1 MGEMRQAL
9 GVALISAIA
18 VLVTDVTFKSTLLR
32 TLWPVIVSPADGA
45 ITTAPVRVRWEGAQP
60 LMVTLIGNGTREPL
74 GLRNSPF
81 EIEERYFRRP
91 GQYGVEVRS
100 PLLGR
105 WVTSERRFLVRPP
118 RQTPAP
124 EEEDTSPLADAVT
137 NLQDRI
143 ARLED
148 ERQLLAGR
156 GTSLSQENETLRT
169 QNVDLNTTVDDLNV
183 AQDQLDTRI
192 DALAAENA
200 ELAQAFQRALEENR
214 LLRLRLE
221 SLPACTTWGYLSYPR
236 PQTIPPTRRVV
247 VVSNA
252 EGQIF
257 RNQREC
263 EIIRE
268 TDRSAMSVCH
278 CVGSPFQG

>member
-1 MGEMRQAL
+1 MRQAL
-9 GVALISAIA
+9 GVALLSALA
-18 VLVTDVTFKSTLLR
+18 VLVTDVIFKSTLLR
-32 TLWPVIVSPADGA
+32 TLWPVILSPADGA

-81 EIEERYFRRP
+81 EIDPRYFPRP

-100 PLLGR
+100 GLLGR

-118 RQTPAP
+118 RQPPPTPAAAEP
-124 EEEDTSPLADAVT
+124 DNAVGD
-137 NLQDRI
+137 LQERI

-156 GTSLSQENETLRT
+156 GTSLSQENDTLRT
-169 QNVDLNTTVDDLNV
+169 QNLDLYATVDDMRTEQEQTDGRV
-183 AQDQLDTRI
+183 A
-192 DALAAENA
+192 ALAAENA
-200 ELAQAFQRALEENR
+200 ELAQAYQRTAEENR
-214 LLRLRLE
+214 QLRLRLE

-252 EGQIF
+252 AGQIF
-257 RNQREC
+257 RDQPDC
-263 EIIRE
+263 ELIRQ

-278 CVGSPFQG
+278 CVGSPWQG

>member
-1 MGEMRQAL
+1 MRQAL
-9 GVALISAIA
+9 GFALVSALA

-45 ITTAPVRVRWEGAQP
+45 ITTAPVRVRWEGSQP
-60 LMVTLIGNGTREPL
+60 LMVTLIGNGTRESL
-74 GLRNSPF
+74 GLRHSPF
-81 EIEERYFRRP
+81 EIEPRYFPRP
-91 GQYGVEVRS
+91 GQYGVELRS
-100 PLLGR
+100 AVLGR

-118 RQTPAP
+118 RQAPPTPEAAT
-124 EEEDTSPLADAVT
+124 EPLADAV
-137 NLQDRI
+137 NDLKDRI

-156 GTSLSQENETLRT
+156 GTSLSQENDTLRT
-169 QNVDLNTTVDDLNV
+169 ENVDLNVTVDDLRV
-183 AQDQLDTRI
+183 AQDQLDGRAE
-192 DALAAENA
+192 ALAAENA
-200 ELAQAFQRALEENR
+200 ELTQAYQRMLEENR
-214 LLRLRLE
+214 QLRLRLE
-221 SLPACTTWGYLSYPR
+221 SMPLCTTWGYLSYPR

-247 VVSNA
+247 VVSNG

-263 EIIRE
+263 ELIRE
-268 TDRSAMSVCH
+268 NDRSAMSVCH

>member
-1 MGEMRQAL
+1 MPNMRQAI
-9 GVALISAIA
+9 GVALVSAIA

-32 TLWPVIVSPADGA
+32 TLWPVILSPADGA
-45 ITTAPVRVRWEGAQP
+45 ITTAPVRVRWDGSQP

-74 GLRNSPF
+74 GLRESPF
-81 EIEERYFRRP
+81 EIEPRYFPRP
-91 GQYGVEVRS
+91 GQYGVELRS

-105 WVTSERRFLVRPP
+105 WITSERRFLVRPP
-118 RQTPAP
+118 RQQPTPQP
-124 EEEDTSPLADAVT
+124 EAEPIADAI
-137 NLQDRI
+137 NDMKDRI

-169 QNVDLNTTVDDLNV
+169 QNVDLNTTVDDLRQ
-183 AQDQLDTRI
+183 AQEQLDERLGG
-192 DALAAENA
+192 LAQEHA
-200 ELAQAFQRALEENR
+200 ELAQAYQRAVEENR
-214 LLRLRLE
+214 QLRLRLE
-221 SLPACTTWGYLSYPR
+221 SMPLCTTWGYLSYPR

-252 EGQIF
+252 DGQIF

-263 EIIRE
+263 ELIRE
-268 TDRSAMSVCH
+268 SDRSAASVCQ

>member
-1 MGEMRQAL
+1 M
-9 GVALISAIA
+9 VALVSAVA
-18 VLVTDVTFKSTLLR
+18 VLITDVTFKSTLLR
-32 TLWPVIVSPADGA
+32 TLWPVILSPADGA
-45 ITTAPVRVRWEGAQP
+45 ITTAPVRVRWEGSQP
-60 LMVTLIGNGTREPL
+60 LTVTLIGNGTRESL

-100 PLLGR
+100 PVLGR
-105 WVTSERRFLVRPP
+105 WISSERRFLVRPP
-118 RQTPAP
+118 RHASTEDEEKDTTTPLTEAI
-124 EEEDTSPLADAVT
+124 S

-169 QNVDLNTTVDDLNV
+169 QNVDLNSTVDDLHV
-183 AQDQLDTRI
+183 EQEQRDDRI
-192 DALAAENA
+192 DALSAENA
-200 ELAQAFQRALEENR
+200 ELAQAYHRLLEENR

-221 SLPACTTWGYLSYPR
+221 TLPACTTWGYLSYPR